1 VKVRSAGLAILGAA
15 LLVAAGVLGAI
26 LVHDGET
33 AAAPLAAAQPGD
45 EVALKGVPTEF
56 HPSGPLGAWQPLR
69 PLLGEHTYEMP
80 AADGAV
86 ALVTSDDAAP
96 GDVVLAE
103 GTVAFVGPHPDGSG
117 RMLVLVAVH
126 AWREPFLFR

>member
-1 VKVRSAGLAILGAA
+1 VLGAA

-33 AAAPLAAAQPGD
+33 AARPLAAAQPGD
-45 EVALKGVPTEF
+45 DVAVKGSPTPF
-56 HPSGPLGAWQPLR
+56 HPSGPLGAWQPLL
-69 PLLGEHTYEMP
+69 PLLGEHTYEL
-80 AADGAV
+80 ATADGAV
-86 ALVTSDDAAP
+86 ALLSSDQPAP
-96 GDVVLAE
+96 ADVVLAE

-126 AWREPFLFR
+126 AWREPLLFR